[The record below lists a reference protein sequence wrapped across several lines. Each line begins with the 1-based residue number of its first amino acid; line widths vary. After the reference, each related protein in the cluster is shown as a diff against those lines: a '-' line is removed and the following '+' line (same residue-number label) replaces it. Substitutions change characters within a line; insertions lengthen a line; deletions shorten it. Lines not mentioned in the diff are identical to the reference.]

1 MKASSESGLCALTI
15 SWGTADVIRRTF
27 SLHYLRRWRLR
38 MKGRGR
44 QEIEKKK
51 GKGRPPD
58 WVVNWEATV
67 GDHPVSAY
75 DALPCIFGR
84 SVNPTVRCFL
94 TTCSLPADEAALIVD
109 RLYIHL
115 PPCFPG

>member
-1 MKASSESGLCALTI
+1 ME
-15 SWGTADVIRRTF
+15 RR
-27 SLHYLRRWRLR
+27 RRR
-38 MKGRGR
+38 
-44 QEIEKKK
+44 EIQKKK
-51 GKGRPPD
+51 GKGRPSD

-109 RLYIHL
+109 RLYMS
-115 PPCFPG
+115 PPAVHSRLTTGWDG

>member
-1 MKASSESGLCALTI
+1 ME
-15 SWGTADVIRRTF
+15 GTE
-27 SLHYLRRWRLR
+27 
-38 MKGRGR
+38 R
-44 QEIEKKK
+44 QEIQKK
-51 GKGRPPD
+51 
-58 WVVNWEATV
+58 NWERAATRLGRELGSNV

-109 RLYIHL
+109 RLYMS
-115 PPCFPG
+115 PPAVLSRLKTGCDG